1 MTMQEIAEM
10 MLKEVDRYAVSKEVD
25 IPKLVPIRTHKK
37 RRIRKKWLKRF
48 GTKIIYEKKMA
59 KVADITIENVLQ
71 FCQEKNLPIPIEF
84 LNDGGVQDGSC

>member
-1 MTMQEIAEM
+1 MTIQEIAEM

-71 FCQEKNLPIPIEF
+71 FCQEKKLPIPIEF